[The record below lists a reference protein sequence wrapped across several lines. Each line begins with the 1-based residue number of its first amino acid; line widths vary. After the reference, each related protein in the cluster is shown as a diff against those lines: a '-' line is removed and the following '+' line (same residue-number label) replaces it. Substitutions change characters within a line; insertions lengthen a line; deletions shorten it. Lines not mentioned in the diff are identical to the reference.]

1 MYEMPHGYGVYQ
13 HTWATIQN
21 FRRRQE
27 RYRPKQTQPTFQGYD
42 DVGVAWLINGYGCGF
57 VCMHIKTI
65 QSSNKYILN
74 VGMEKTETRIGMEG
88 ICITYSCIPPL

>member
-1 MYEMPHGYGVYQ
+1 MQRLNKVQVHEAQISDALKQRYTTYNPFYRYGYGVYQ

-65 QSSNKYILN
+65 QSSK
-74 VGMEKTETRIGMEG
+74 E
-88 ICITYSCIPPL
+88 IP